1 MAPSNEPE
9 VDLTEETTTEETSAP
24 KRSITLQ
31 QRLYGLLAT
40 AVVGAIILGAA
51 GLISVSR
58 LSAETK
64 ELVDINQNISARIH
78 EIQELQLQN
87 RVYIGQMAA
96 ADNQLARNTWHSRM
110 LELDVEIE
118 RVQTEISEY
127 LGGTSDTF
135 RAFEENY
142 ALFLDARENKL
153 VPRLGVHDSV
163 TGFSAYFSSAI
174 QPFIDTYAEDLE
186 AAQAEVEL
194 MYEDAIASANQV
206 QHITVVIIV
215 IAWAFAI
222 TLSIVIGLQ
231 VIRKV
236 RAAVAALTESITA
249 MADGDITVPAQV
261 YGNDELG
268 KLSTLL
274 NVAREAIISTLRGV
288 SDNSEAVNLASQA
301 LGTSGGQVAAVAQET
316 SAQAE
321 VVATA
326 SEQVSLSVQTVAA
339 GAEQMGASIREIA
352 ENASEAARV
361 ATRATTVAAETNQTV
376 EKLGD
381 SSKEIGTVV
390 RAITSIAEQTNL
402 LALNATIEAARAGEA
417 GKGFAVVAGEVK
429 DLAQETAKATE
440 DIARRVEA
448 IQVDT
453 QSAVSAI
460 TEISEIIATINDYQG
475 TIASSVEEQTATTTE
490 MSRSVVDA
498 AAGIN
503 DIATNIAGVATAAAQ
518 SSTTVAEMSVASNE
532 LAELSSELQEK
543 VGQFRF

>member
-9 VDLTEETTTEETSAP
+9 VELTEETTTEEASAP

-110 LELDVEIE
+110 LEVDVEIA
-118 RVQTEISEY
+118 RVQTEIGEY
-127 LGGTSDTF
+127 LGGTSENF
-135 RAFEENY
+135 RSFEENY

-186 AAQAEVEL
+186 AAQAEVDQ
-194 MYEDAIASANQV
+194 MYEDAIKSANQV
-206 QHITVVIIV
+206 QQATVIIIV

-222 TLSIVIGLQ
+222 TVSIVIGLQ

-249 MADGDITVPAQV
+249 MSDGDMTVPAQV
-261 YGNDELG
+261 YGGDELG
-268 KLSTLL
+268 KLSMLL
-274 NVAREAIISTLRGV
+274 NVAREAIIGTLRGV

-316 SAQAE
+316 SSQAE
-321 VVATA
+321 IVATA

-361 ATRATTVAAETNQTV
+361 ATRATTVASETNHTV

-453 QSAVSAI
+453 QSAVAAI

-490 MSRSVVDA
+490 MSRSVVEA

-532 LAELSSELQEK
+532 LAGLSSELQEK
-543 VGQFRF
+543 VGQFKF

>member
-1 MAPSNEPE
+1 
-9 VDLTEETTTEETSAP
+9 
-24 KRSITLQ
+24 
-31 QRLYGLLAT
+31 
-40 AVVGAIILGAA
+40 
-51 GLISVSR
+51 
-58 LSAETK
+58 
-64 ELVDINQNISARIH
+64 
-78 EIQELQLQN
+78 
-87 RVYIGQMAA
+87 
-96 ADNQLARNTWHSRM
+96 
-110 LELDVEIE
+110 
-118 RVQTEISEY
+118 
-127 LGGTSDTF
+127 
-135 RAFEENY
+135 
-142 ALFLDARENKL
+142 
-153 VPRLGVHDSV
+153 
-163 TGFSAYFSSAI
+163 
-174 QPFIDTYAEDLE
+174 
-186 AAQAEVEL
+186 
-194 MYEDAIASANQV
+194 
-206 QHITVVIIV
+206 
-215 IAWAFAI
+215 
-222 TLSIVIGLQ
+222 
-231 VIRKV
+231 
-236 RAAVAALTESITA
+236 
-249 MADGDITVPAQV
+249 
-261 YGNDELG
+261 
-268 KLSTLL
+268 
-274 NVAREAIISTLRGV
+274 
-288 SDNSEAVNLASQA
+288 
-301 LGTSGGQVAAVAQET
+301 
-316 SAQAE
+316 
-321 VVATA
+321 
-326 SEQVSLSVQTVAA
+326 
-339 GAEQMGASIREIA
+339 
-352 ENASEAARV
+352 
-361 ATRATTVAAETNQTV
+361 VAAETNQTV

>member
-9 VDLTEETTTEETSAP
+9 VDLMEETTTEETSAP

-186 AAQAEVEL
+186 AAQAEVDL

-268 KLSTLL
+268 RLSMLL
-274 NVAREAIISTLRGV
+274 NVAREAIINTLRGV

-316 SAQAE
+316 SSQAE

-490 MSRSVVDA
+490 MSRSVVEA